1 MHELLYNY
9 RFHRCLHDEKRGKNI
24 PSQKDDAIE
33 AIEPKKQ
40 HDILGGR
47 KVRGCRETIH
57 TTAFYPSQG
66 IYFQSKITLGIY

>member
-40 HDILGGR
+40 RDILGGR
-47 KVRGCRETIH
+47 KVRGWKPFIQPHSILPKGYT
-57 TTAFYPSQG
+57 
-66 IYFQSKITLGIY
+66 SKAKSL

>member
-9 RFHRCLHDEKRGKNI
+9 RFHRCLHDEKRVKNI

-33 AIEPKKQ
+33 PIEPKKQ

-47 KVRGCRETIH
+47 KVRGWKPFIQPHSILPKGYT
-57 TTAFYPSQG
+57 
-66 IYFQSKITLGIY
+66 SKAKSL